1 MTMMVKVMMMVM
13 VMVMMVIGD
22 SNGDRVAV
30 GDDGE
35 NAKGD
40 DDHQHQ
46 TVNSI
51 FGYKNRDK

>member
-1 MTMMVKVMMMVM
+1 MTTMMVKVMMMVM

-22 SNGDRVAV
+22 SNGDHHV